1 MLDAQSK
8 EKGIAVGVVRN
19 PDGKVLIMQR
29 VRTERGSDDSK
40 LTWVFPGGKL
50 DGFETFDEAVVREV
64 LLETGYKVKVVDL
77 ISERFH
83 PQFNVNIKYFNC
95 ELVNFTTK
103 PIQEVHEVSS
113 VKWADPSEL
122 KDYFTTEIDPN
133 VAKFLKIA

>member
-8 EKGIAVGVVRN
+8 EKGIAVGVVRS

-95 ELVNFTTK
+95 ELVNITTK
-103 PIQEVHEVSS
+103 PIQVVHEVSS
-113 VKWADPSEL
+113 VKWVTPSEL
-122 KDYFTTEIDPN
+122 KDYFTTDLDEK
-133 VAKFLKIA
+133 VAKFLEIA